1 MGININRSKAQI
13 YLEKLIDS
21 SYNVDSASDSDKK
34 AFKAKVKNY
43 SISSTDALVL
53 EKNLSLDARDYFYN
67 GLISLLEGIN
77 NIYDKAYSWGVIKL
91 YYSLFYGCRSYM
103 AYKKFCI
110 FRATEAFLIKAAPND
125 SFTGGG
131 NKYKNTHR
139 SVLNYFKLAFPT
151 HYILSNEIDG
161 CDALDWYEEIRN
173 IINYRSSRFYEPKC
187 LELLNKFTNSET
199 LIKEIVDLINDNVG
213 NVFIEDYAILGIPLK
228 FFCLMIKELSLD
240 NSIFSQDDLY
250 CLYKLSQQNGID
262 LLDNLFSK

>member
-21 SYNVDSASDSDKK
+21 SYNVESATKNEQK
-34 AFKAKVKNY
+34 AFKMKVKNY
-43 SISSTDALVL
+43 SISGLHVLALENEL
-53 EKNLSLDARDYFYN
+53 LLDAKDYFYN

-77 NIYDKAYSWGVIKL
+77 NIYEKAYSWGVVKL
-91 YYSLFYGCRSYM
+91 YYSLFYACRSYM
-103 AYKKFCI
+103 AFKNFCV
-110 FRATEAFLIKAAPND
+110 FRATEAFLLNVKQNG

-131 NKYKNTHR
+131 NEYKNTHK
-139 SVLNYFKLAFPT
+139 SVLKYFKSAFPS

-173 IINYRSSRFYEPKC
+173 IVNYRSSRFYEPKC

-199 LIKEIVDLINDNVG
+199 LIKEIVNLINDNLG

-228 FFCLMIKELSLD
+228 FFSLMIKELSLD
-240 NSIFSQDDLY
+240 KSNFPQDDLDY
-250 CLYKLSQQNGID
+250 LYVLSKQNGIN
-262 LLDNLFSK
+262 LLDILF